1 MDTSARAQGGQG
13 QNLLQNPVLGAF
25 SKFLET
31 VDDDEQ
37 DDLRVAI
44 VERRLQWNLNLDEQL
59 EKRFA
64 DLKEKGDRIHEREAR
79 CLAIEEARESLLAQV
94 EFLMCVCAQKHTR
107 TDAGARTHTD
117 ESIYMLCLKCID

>member
-64 DLKEKGDRIHEREAR
+64 VLKAREAR

>member
-13 QNLLQNPVLGAF
+13 QNLLKNPVVDAF
-25 SKFLET
+25 SKLLET
-31 VDDDEQ
+31 LDDDEQ

-64 DLKEKGDRIHEREAR
+64 DLKEKGDRMHEREAR

-94 EFLMCVCAQKHTR
+94 EFLQCVC
-107 TDAGARTHTD
+107 ARTHTK
-117 ESIYMLCLKCID
+117 LTRANTHT